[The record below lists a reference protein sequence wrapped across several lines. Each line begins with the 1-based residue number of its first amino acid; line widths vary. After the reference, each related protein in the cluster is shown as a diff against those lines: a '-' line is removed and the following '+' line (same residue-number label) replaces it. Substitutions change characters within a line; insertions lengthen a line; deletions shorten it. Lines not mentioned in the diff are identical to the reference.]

1 VGGRITT
8 IMSHELELFVGKR
21 AMLERLRACWPDA
34 QLYQLTPNP
43 EFATLPIMDWEAY
56 EHAQA
61 EGLRVPEG
69 WAEPTD
75 LSPEEIQYLAAFS
88 AGAALAY
95 VQTNYFGGRGWQG
108 AILWRDGTCVYGPEV
123 MWVQD
128 EAGRSAAE
136 WPINRALRGLGVQSS
151 LGRDEFATVGLGY
164 RSYRD
169 LIENATLLT

>member
-1 VGGRITT
+1 
-8 IMSHELELFVGKR
+8 MSHELELFVGTR
-21 AMLERLRACWPDA
+21 ATLERLQTRWPDA
-34 QLYQLTPNP
+34 QPYRPTPQAK
-43 EFATLPIMDWEAY
+43 FAVLPIMDWQAY

-75 LSPEEIQYLAAFS
+75 LTPAELEDLAAFS
-88 AGAALAY
+88 VGAALAY

-123 MWVQD
+123 MWADD
-128 EAGRSAAE
+128 EGGRPSAE
-136 WPINRALRGLGVQSS
+136 WPINRALRGLGVQSWP
-151 LGRDEFATVGLGY
+151 GRDEFATLGLGY

-169 LIENATLLT
+169 LIEGATLLT